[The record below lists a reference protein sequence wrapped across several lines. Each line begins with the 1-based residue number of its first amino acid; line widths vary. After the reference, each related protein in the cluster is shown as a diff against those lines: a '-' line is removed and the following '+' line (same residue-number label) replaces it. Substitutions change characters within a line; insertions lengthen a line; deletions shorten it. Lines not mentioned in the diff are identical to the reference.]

1 MPQLAPAQ
9 PDRYSQPR
17 GAGLDSGQIP
27 RELAPC
33 LAVSLAPAHDAS
45 ATAKHGSAMRVG
57 EWGVGRFV
65 ADHGPLE
72 GGRAQACPSAVIDEP
87 GGRVRFPGEG
97 AVAARDKLGQ
107 PGAFPA
113 PLERRVREAGPAGG
127 WFGGSY
133 ISHNWL
139 RASRGIT

>member
-1 MPQLAPAQ
+1 MPQVAPGWL
-9 PDRYSQPR
+9 DRYSQPHE
-17 GAGLDSGQIP
+17 AGLDSGWIP

-33 LAVSLAPAHDAS
+33 LAASLAPAHDAS
-45 ATAKHGSAMRVG
+45 AAAKCGSAMRAG
-57 EWGVGRFV
+57 MGRFV
-65 ADHGPLE
+65 ADHGALD
-72 GGRAQACPSAVIDEP
+72 GGRAQACPSGVIDEP
-87 GGRVRFPGEG
+87 GGRARAPGEG
-97 AVAARDKLGQ
+97 AVAPRGNLGQ

-127 WFGGSY
+127 WFVGCY